1 MVERRREN
9 VKNPSQGNTRAKMVV
24 TITEI
29 KDTLEIIKSQLN
41 KTEAHRES
49 KDRVVVITTVEQ

>member
-29 KDTLEIIKSQLN
+29 KW
-41 KTEAHRES
+41 R
-49 KDRVVVITTVEQ
+49 KDDLRRLRTQYFKHVHL